1 MISGKPVYL
10 LTSVTG
16 IPASTKL
23 FEVEPVEKYFN
34 SCRMKGSTNF
44 DQSILVIN
52 ANQRP
57 A

>member
-23 FEVEPVEKYFN
+23 FEVEPVE
-34 SCRMKGSTNF
+34 SIST
-44 DQSILVIN
+44 
-52 ANQRP
+52 P
-57 A
+57 AE